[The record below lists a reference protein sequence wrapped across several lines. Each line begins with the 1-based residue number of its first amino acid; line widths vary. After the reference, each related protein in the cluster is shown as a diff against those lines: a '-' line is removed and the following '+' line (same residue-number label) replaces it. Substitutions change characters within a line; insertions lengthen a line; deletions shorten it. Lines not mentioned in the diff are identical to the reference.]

1 MDWIQALLTE
11 YVAVLP
17 LIVFMLLMA
26 SAIGIPIG
34 EDPVNIAAGVLIGDL
49 ALGGHI
55 WVPTLVA
62 AWLGVTTADIVWFLL
77 CHRYGNRLLRMRRIR
92 RALHPKRLLQVKHQI
107 DERGVWAIVAA
118 RFVPGGR
125 TPTITAAGLMHLS
138 RWKFCISTW
147 LCVLITAPMQLGFG
161 VLVGRGLASK
171 DGFAVIEWSVA
182 GGVLLI
188 VGVVSAVVV
197 RKLKREGVPRA
208 RMKWLRQRRSGH
220 GSTRKVDR
228 I

>member
-1 MDWIQALLTE
+1 MDWIQELLTE

-17 LIVFMLLMA
+17 LVVFMLLMA
-26 SAIGIPIG
+26 SSIGIPVG

-49 ALGGHI
+49 ALGANI
-55 WVPTLVA
+55 WAPTLIA
-62 AWLGVTTADIVWFLL
+62 AWLGVTTADIIWFLL
-77 CHRYGNRLLRMRRIR
+77 CHRFGNRLLRRRRVR
-92 RALHPKRLLQVKHQI
+92 RALHPRRLLQVKHQI

-125 TPTITAAGLMHLS
+125 TPTITVAGLMHLS

-171 DGFAVIEWSVA
+171 DGFAVIEWSIA
-182 GGVLLI
+182 
-188 VGVVSAVVV
+188 GVVLVVV
-197 RKLKREGVPRA
+197 SILTFLVIRKLKQEGVPRA
-208 RMKWLRQRRSGH
+208 RMRWLRKQRSDRGSRPSG
-220 GSTRKVDR
+220 
-228 I
+228 